1 MRQSL
6 TVMRFNDAG
15 YASLRSRPQ
24 SINGGTV
31 FLPDPCESAF
41 VVARK
46 TATTPTKPRLYL
58 DLPGSNITRGLSSV
72 PLKSA
77 EEHGCMVRKDVA
89 ELMGKVWSAAL
100 DDDCFE
106 GCDDEGEAK
115 TDQSADLTVPLWPF
129 TGSLTLA
136 RELLNM
142 YSITSSGT
150 SVVNW
155 TAGFGQIEV
164 ACMLQNV
171 HCSSFVTSKKHR
183 EV

>member
-1 MRQSL
+1 M
-6 TVMRFNDAG
+6 
-15 YASLRSRPQ
+15 
-24 SINGGTV
+24 

-77 EEHGCMVRKDVA
+77 EE
-89 ELMGKVWSAAL
+89 LMGKVWSAAL

-115 TDQSADLTVPLWPF
+115 ADQSADLTVPLWPF